1 MVSGYVGACPNII
14 GTDSPYGIESEYGEY
29 SVYNG
34 AFYLSDDTGATNAAN
49 HIPQDIHSN
58 REIKFD
64 ASRITKIYGASSTVQ
79 PRALQTLIIIKV

>member
-1 MVSGYVGACPNII
+1 MLGFDPNII
-14 GTDSPYGIESEYGEY
+14 GTDAPYGIEPEYDDY

-49 HIPQDIHSN
+49 HIPQAANSI

-64 ASRITKIYGASSTVQ
+64 ASRITKIYGASSAVQ
-79 PRALQTLIIIKV
+79 PAALQTLIIIKV